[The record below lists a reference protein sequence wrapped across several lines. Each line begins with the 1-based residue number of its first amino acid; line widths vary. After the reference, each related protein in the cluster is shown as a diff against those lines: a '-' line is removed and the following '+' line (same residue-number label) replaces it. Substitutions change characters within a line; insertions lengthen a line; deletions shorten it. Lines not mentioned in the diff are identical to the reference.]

1 MLHEHEQWLA
11 DNRADIAAE
20 IEHGFGQAERG
31 ELVDGEEAFRQL
43 RPRHACYPAHR
54 AHDRIEAVTLECSML
69 YVKDLAQM
77 RKFYGSVLQT
87 PSINTEWTDT
97 WAVFDVG
104 GTKFA
109 LHAIPAKHA
118 EGIELSSPPPKYE
131 RSPVKLVFAVGD
143 VPAERARLEAMG
155 VATLQRTW
163 QEPGESCD
171 CVDPEGNIFQI
182 AARIRLP
189 HLFGQSPADAS

>member
-1 MLHEHEQWLA
+1 
-11 DNRADIAAE
+11 
-20 IEHGFGQAERG
+20 
-31 ELVDGEEAFRQL
+31 
-43 RPRHACYPAHR
+43 
-54 AHDRIEAVTLECSML
+54 
-69 YVKDLAQM
+69 M
-77 RKFYGSVLQT
+77 REFYGNALQT
-87 PSINTEWTDT
+87 PPIKTEWTDT
-97 WAVFDVG
+97 WALFDAG

-118 EGIELSSPPPKYE
+118 EGFELSSPPPKRE
-131 RSPVKLVFAVGD
+131 GSPVKLVFAVED

-155 VATLQRTW
+155 VATLQRSW

-189 HLFGQSPADAS
+189 HLFGQLTAQASEDSPPSNELQ